1 MSAVRVRR
9 AATPRSRHAP
19 DAHAADRSAALSPPR
34 HVFAEGAQAPEVRR
48 FRRRPTMRQSPL
60 GRQARRRRPAARGFG
75 RDAVRLFGEQANRRR
90 GHPQQDEAT
99 AQSRRRGAGDGRRLG
114 HCLHRS
120 ARRAGRRFLA
130 AAPLGQAARPPGG
143 SRRRAKQVRAV
154 NANGAPRREQNR
166 ARPHQAVPVGGL
178 ALSAGLVPLLPVVF
192 ALRIRGDSQTRLR
205 QRRGARRQA
214 ARTLPPVRRRRIRP
228 RSLTP
233 APRALARTAPA

>member
-1 MSAVRVRR
+1 MRVRR
-9 AATPRSRHAP
+9 AAAPRSRHAP
-19 DAHAADRSAALSPPR
+19 DAHADRSAALSPPH
-34 HVFAEGAQAPEVRR
+34 HVFAEGAQAQEVRR

-60 GRQARRRRPAARGFG
+60 GRQARRRRSAARGFG
-75 RDAVRLFGEQANRRR
+75 RDEVRLLGEQANRRR

-114 HCLHRS
+114 YCLHRS

-143 SRRRAKQVRAV
+143 SRRRRAKRVRDV
-154 NANGAPRREQNR
+154 NANGAPRRERNR
-166 ARPHQAVPVGGL
+166 ARPHPAVPVGGL

-192 ALRIRGDSQTRLR
+192 ELRARGDSQARLR

-214 ARTLPPVRRRRIRP
+214 ARTLPPVRGSRIRP
-228 RSLTP
+228 RSLTTP